1 MSHIKAEFVFDKD
14 SVFEV
19 DLPAQGKLSDSIV
32 EFRKQAGAFLT
43 TFLVSHNQ
51 STEKVDIM
59 EEPVD
64 EDGVSHEG
72 DGKQSQRKR
81 KGNKR
86 KR

>member
-1 MSHIKAEFVFDKD
+1 VPAALTFQVFDH
-14 SVFEV
+14 
-19 DLPAQGKLSDSIV
+19 A
-32 EFRKQAGAFLT
+32 
-43 TFLVSHNQ
+43 
-51 STEKVDIM
+51 VDIM

-72 DGKQSQRKR
+72 DGKQLQRKK